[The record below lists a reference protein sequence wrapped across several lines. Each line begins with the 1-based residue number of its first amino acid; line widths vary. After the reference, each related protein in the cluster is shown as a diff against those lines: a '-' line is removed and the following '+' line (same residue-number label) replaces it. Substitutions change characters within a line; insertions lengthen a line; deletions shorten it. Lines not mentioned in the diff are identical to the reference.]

1 MNFRKYFCIIF
12 LLLAVIFS
20 GTGCAMLKFGKIE
33 RQKRYRQY
41 WKENV
46 EVPEGDLEVG
56 EVFHYKVIWLGMDV
70 GKASLSISGNLGN
83 NKKNG
88 NNNNNNDNNNKGTY
102 RILLTA
108 ETNKVFSLLFKVEGT
123 VESIIEKETFQPLRH
138 SSEVTIGKKFVFK
151 KMQYD
156 FDKMMVYAED
166 KKGKYE
172 LKIENPILEPL
183 GIFYYFRLNPVKFN
197 EPINLEVSAGKRNYP
212 LTLFVRRVKLLKVP
226 AGRFWAFL
234 VQPTEESERQFDSV
248 LNAPGTMQM
257 WFSADEK
264 RIPLI
269 VSLKVPFGTAQAV
282 LSKIETHNLN

>member
-1 MNFRKYFCIIF
+1 
-12 LLLAVIFS
+12 
-20 GTGCAMLKFGKIE
+20 MLKFGKLE
-33 RQKRYRQY
+33 RQKQYRRY

-46 EVPEGDLEVG
+46 EAPEGELESG
-56 EVFHYKVIWLGMDV
+56 EVFHYKVIWLGVDV
-70 GKASLSISGNLGN
+70 GKASLAINGNLK

-88 NNNNNNDNNNKGTY
+88 KDNGTNIKGTY
-102 RILLTA
+102 NITLTA
-108 ETNKVFSLLFKVEGT
+108 QTNKLFSLLFKVEGK
-123 VESIIEKETFQPLRH
+123 VESIIEKETFRPISH
-138 SSEVTIGKKFVFK
+138 FSEVTIGKKFVFK
-151 KMQYD
+151 KMKYD
-156 FDKMMVYAED
+156 FDKMMIYAED

-172 LKIENPILEPL
+172 LKLEEPILEPL
-183 GIFYYFRLNPVKFN
+183 GIFYYFRLNPVKFDG
-197 EPINLEVSAGKRNYP
+197 PINLKVNAGKRDFP

-257 WFSADEK
+257 WFSADEE

-282 LSKIETHNLN
+282 LSKIETYNLN